1 MKIGIFTNLS
11 KDTGLKHTAG
21 LIELL
26 RKYRLEYCLS
36 DALEERFA
44 ESSGGLIGGARS
56 GAVKYF
62 DNDALVKNSDVLAVL
77 GGDGTVLSLVS
88 AAAKGGK
95 PILGVNA
102 GRLGFLTEA
111 ERDNMESV
119 VKALG
124 DKKYYIE
131 NRVML
136 KAEVNN
142 NEYYALNEV
151 VLIRESYTS
160 VIKIDAFNNGK
171 KIETYLADGVM
182 VATPTGSTAYSLSAG
197 GAVLSP
203 DVAAF
208 MLIAISPHSLSSR
221 PIVFSDGDVVTMRV
235 SQQNRACVLVYDGI
249 DIPFRLYSNDEVK
262 ISKSPYKAQFIRTA
276 EHNFYERLMKKMSLW
291 TQN

>member
-11 KDTGLKHTAG
+11 RDTGLKHTAAF
-21 LIELL
+21 IELL
-26 RKYRLEYCLS
+26 KKHKLDYCLS
-36 DALEERFA
+36 DALKDIA
-44 ESSGGLIGGARS
+44 DGGRDC
-56 GAVKYF
+56 F
-62 DNDALVKNSDVLAVL
+62 DNDSLVKNSDVLAVL

-88 AAAKGGK
+88 AAAKSGK
-95 PILGVNA
+95 PILGVNI

-111 ERDNMESV
+111 EKDNMEAV
-119 VKALG
+119 LKAVCA
-124 DKKYYIE
+124 KKYYIE

-142 NEYYALNEV
+142 NEYYALNEI

-203 DVAAF
+203 DAAVL

-221 PIVFSDGDVVTMRV
+221 PIVFSDNDVITMRV
-235 SQQNRACVLVYDGI
+235 SQQNRACVLVYDGV
-249 DIPFRLYSNDEVK
+249 DIPFRIYSNDEVK
-262 ISKSPYKAQFIRTA
+262 ISKSPYKAQFIRTG